1 LKERN
6 IHPRSKVRSW
16 SLDSNILAKS
26 AKKKSALRAGKLYD
40 GFAIIR
46 RALNGET
53 PSVPAKWSVRRGSG
67 VNDLLSE
74 PVHRPG
80 ELIHLAE

>member
-1 LKERN
+1 MG
-6 IHPRSKVRSW
+6 P
-16 SLDSNILAKS
+16 DSFSVPSRHKTTTQEKS

-53 PSVPAKWSVRRGSG
+53 PSVPGIGSLG
-67 VNDLLSE
+67 GLRYLPFIKRCRDVACNVSTVVCL
-74 PVHRPG
+74 RN
-80 ELIHLAE
+80 